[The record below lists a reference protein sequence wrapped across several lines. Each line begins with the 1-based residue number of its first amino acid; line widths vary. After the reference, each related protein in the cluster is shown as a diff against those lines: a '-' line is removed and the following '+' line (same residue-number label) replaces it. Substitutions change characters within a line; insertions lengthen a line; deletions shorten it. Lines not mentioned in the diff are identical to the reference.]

1 LSRSRLDG
9 PVLSFAALLS
19 AAKEATLPDIIL
31 AQEVAKGHLTAA
43 LLWENLAQSLLV
55 MREAV
60 LGGLDA
66 TSLSPSGLSGGDAA
80 RVYRS
85 PHNVMGE
92 MSKRAVAYALATA
105 EVNASMGRIVAA
117 PTAGSSGVLPG
128 VLLALAES
136 RQFDD
141 EQLIKALIVAGGI
154 GQVISARATL
164 AGAEGGCQAECG
176 AAAAM
181 AAGATVFLLGGEAE
195 AVFHAAAMAITNLLG
210 LVCDPVAG
218 LVEVPCI
225 ARNAGGAAIALL
237 CAELAL
243 AGMRSIIP
251 PDEVVDAMREVGQLL
266 PSSLRETAGGG
277 LANTPTA
284 RALEKKLEERRPGKK
299 E

>member
-1 LSRSRLDG
+1 
-9 PVLSFAALLS
+9 LSFAALMT
-19 AAKEATLPDIIL
+19 AASDATLSEVIL
-31 AQEVAKGHLTAA
+31 TQEVAKGHLTAA
-43 LLWENLAQSLLV
+43 DLWENLAQSLVV
-55 MREAV
+55 MKEAV
-60 LGGLDA
+60 ARGLQSTD
-66 TSLSPSGLSGGDAA
+66 LSPSGLSGGDAS
-80 RVYRS
+80 RLYHS
-85 PHNVMGE
+85 PHRVMGE
-92 MSKRAVAYALATA
+92 VGKRAAAYALATA

-136 RQFDD
+136 HQFAD

-164 AGAEGGCQAECG
+164 AGSEGGCQAECG

-181 AAGATVFLLGGEAE
+181 AAGATVFLYGGEAE
-195 AVFHAAAMAITNLLG
+195 AVFHAAAMAITNSLG

-225 ARNAGGAAIALL
+225 TRNAGGAAMALL

-251 PDEVVDAMREVGQLL
+251 PDEVIDAMREVGHLL
-266 PSSLRETAGGG
+266 PSSLRETAAGG

-284 RALEKKLEERRPGKK
+284 RALEKQLLANQ
-299 E
+299 